1 LLAQDIKVDLALSD
15 TQLGLLTGIA
25 FAAFYSLMGIPIARW
40 ADRGNRVTIISLTTA
55 LWSITV
61 ALCGSAATFV
71 QLMLI
76 RVGVA
81 IGEAGCLPTAHSLIA
96 DQFSRQ
102 ERPRAIAKYMMGG
115 SLSVIAGYFLAGWLN
130 ERFGWRA
137 TFLILGAPGLLLA
150 AAARFTLR
158 EPRLQYASIRAV
170 EGGDVGEAPRAPSS
184 SHLLHVWMTLW
195 RIATFRELLLGY
207 AIIYFFAYGIGQW
220 QPAFLMRTYGV
231 QTQDLGTGFAIIYG
245 AGGMLATY
253 AGGAWAARRAANNER
268 LQLAAIAAAY
278 CCSGLLSVLVYF
290 SGNAITAFAWMGL
303 GSLGVAAASGPLF
316 ATIQTLVPED
326 MRATAVAIVFLF
338 ANLIGMGFGP
348 LAVGVM
354 SDAFAASA
362 GNDSLRYALLLMCPG
377 YLWAAWHVWR
387 GRRTI

>member
-1 LLAQDIKVDLALSD
+1 
-15 TQLGLLTGIA
+15 
-25 FAAFYSLMGIPIARW
+25 
-40 ADRGNRVTIISLTTA
+40 
-55 LWSITV
+55 
-61 ALCGSAATFV
+61 
-71 QLMLI
+71 
-76 RVGVA
+76 
-81 IGEAGCLPTAHSLIA
+81 
-96 DQFSRQ
+96 
-102 ERPRAIAKYMMGG
+102 
-115 SLSVIAGYFLAGWLN
+115 
-130 ERFGWRA
+130 
-137 TFLILGAPGLLLA
+137 
-150 AAARFTLR
+150 
-158 EPRLQYASIRAV
+158 
-170 EGGDVGEAPRAPSS
+170 
-184 SHLLHVWMTLW
+184 
-195 RIATFRELLLGY
+195 
-207 AIIYFFAYGIGQW
+207 
-220 QPAFLMRTYGV
+220 
-231 QTQDLGTGFAIIYG
+231 
-245 AGGMLATY
+245 MLATY